1 MASKIKEKILDE
13 LTEMNSL
20 TDSETKQNLL
30 LALAEKISEQD
41 DDRAIRNILWANR
54 DLTSRMFTG
63 PEFQVMPSVGEI
75 MMSPAPSDTID
86 YEKEFGKDW
95 YKNLENIPASKVQ
108 FMADKNGLD
117 WKKVVD
123 DMANKAT
130 AMQRD
135 DIAHGRWDESLPT
148 SENIKNAVGGSLMT
162 LFGRRQQE
170 AIARGDEPTAKDY
183 VGDIAENSMYA
194 VPWGRALGA
203 AGAVAKGS
211 KVASALTGPTA
222 QYVIGNSTAPIASE
236 AYDAAVYDEQNP
248 RGQFNPGDIGTG
260 IATNMAAPVIMQR
273 LAGRYGTYIPFV
285 KHMNQ
290 GGMIA
295 AKSQGEIA
303 ADLARRQTPMSNA
316 QRANTRIENL
326 LRSGEVP
333 KDNLY
338 SAAAKF
344 NADDKKVYDAVLKKI
359 RNKEALTQ
367 TEWQYVNSGSHPEL
381 TDFYNLQYNP
391 NKVPTGAQ
399 LAAEE
404 SVKNLITNEAPNVA
418 GDESLPWY
426 TRIPVAGRLY
436 YNYAKEQEEAEKQRK
451 KERDIEK
458 VWNIRLGVK

>member
-381 TDFYNLQYNP
+381 NDFYNLQYNP

>member
-13 LTEMNSL
+13 LTELNSL
-20 TDSETKQNLL
+20 TDSETKQGLL
-30 LALAEKISEQD
+30 LSLAERVNELD
-41 DDRAIRNILWANR
+41 DDRDIRNLLWANR

-75 MMSPAPSDTID
+75 MMSPAPSDELD

-95 YKNLENIPASKVQ
+95 YKNLENIPTSKVQ

-117 WKKVVD
+117 WKQVVE

-148 SENIKNAVGGSLMT
+148 SENIKNEVGGTLMS

-170 AIARGDEPTAKDY
+170 AIARGEEPTAKDY
-183 VGDIAENSMYA
+183 AGDIAENSMYA

-211 KVASALTGPTA
+211 KVASALTGPA
-222 QYVIGNSTAPIASE
+222 MQYVMGNAAAPIAAE
-236 AYDAAVYDEQNP
+236 AYDAAAYDNDNP
-248 RGQFNPGDIGTG
+248 RGEFSVGDVGTG

-273 LAGRYGTYIPFV
+273 LGGRYSTYIPFI
-285 KHMNQ
+285 KHMNE
-290 GGMIA
+290 GGMIT

-303 ADLARRQTPMSNA
+303 NELARRQTPMSNA

-338 SAAAKF
+338 SAASKF

-367 TEWQYVNSGSHPEL
+367 SEWQYVNSGSHPEL
-381 TDFYNLQYNP
+381 TDFYNLQFNP
-391 NKVPTGAQ
+391 NKVPTGTQ

-404 SVKNLITNEAPNVA
+404 SVKNLITNEAPNII
-418 GDESLPWY
+418 GDESMPWY
-426 TRIPVAGRLY
+426 TRIPGGSLY
-436 YNYAKEQEEAEKQRK
+436 YKHAKEAEEEEKQRK
-451 KERDIEK
+451 KEQDIEEK
-458 VWNIRLGVK
+458 WKIRLGVK

>member
-13 LTEMNSL
+13 LTELNSL
-20 TDSETKQNLL
+20 TDSETKQGLL
-30 LALAEKISEQD
+30 LSIAEKVNELD
-41 DDRAIRNILWANR
+41 DDRDIRNLLWANR

-75 MMSPAPSDTID
+75 MMSPAPSDELD

-95 YKNLENIPASKVQ
+95 YKNLENIPTSKVQ

-117 WKKVVD
+117 WKQVVD

-148 SENIKNAVGGSLMT
+148 SENIKNEVGGTLMT

-170 AIARGDEPTAKDY
+170 AIARGEEPTAKDY
-183 VGDIAENSMYA
+183 AGDIAENSMYA

-211 KVASALTGPTA
+211 KAASALTGPA
-222 QYVIGNSTAPIASE
+222 MQYVMGNAAAPVASE

-248 RGQFNPGDIGTG
+248 RGEFNPGDVLTSVG
-260 IATNMAAPVIMQR
+260 TNMAAPVLMQR
-273 LAGRYGTYIPFV
+273 LGSGLGRYIPIA

-290 GGMIA
+290 GGMIT

-303 ADLARRQTPMSNA
+303 AELARRQTPMSNA

-326 LRSGEVP
+326 LRSGGVP
-333 KDNLY
+333 KENLY
-338 SAAAKF
+338 TAAAKF

-359 RNKEALTQ
+359 RNKEGLTQ
-367 TEWQYVNSGSHPEL
+367 AEWQYVNSGSHPEL

-391 NKVPTGAQ
+391 NKVPTGTQ

-404 SVKNLITNEAPNVA
+404 SVKNLITNEAPNIS
-418 GDESLPWY
+418 GEESAPWY
-426 TRIPVAGRLY
+426 TRIVGVGPLY
-436 YNYAKEQEEAEKQRK
+436 YKHAKEAEEERKQRE
-451 KERDIEK
+451 KEQDIEEK
-458 VWNIRLGVK
+458 WKIRLGVK

>member
-13 LTEMNSL
+13 LTELNSL
-20 TDSETKQNLL
+20 TDSETKQGLL
-30 LALAEKISEQD
+30 LSLAERVNELD
-41 DDRAIRNILWANR
+41 DDRDIRNLLWANR

-75 MMSPAPSDTID
+75 MMSPAPSDELD

-95 YKNLENIPASKVQ
+95 YKNLENIPTSKVQ

-117 WKKVVD
+117 WKKVVE
-123 DMANKAT
+123 DMATKAT

-148 SENIKNAVGGSLMT
+148 SENIKNEVGGTLMS

-170 AIARGDEPTAKDY
+170 AIARGEEPTAKDY
-183 VGDIAENSMYA
+183 AGDIAENSMYA

-211 KVASALTGPTA
+211 KVARALTGPA
-222 QYVIGNSTAPIASE
+222 ARYVMGNATAPIAAE
-236 AYDAAVYDEQNP
+236 VYDAAAYDNDNP
-248 RGQFNPGDIGTG
+248 RGEFNPGDVGTG

-273 LAGRYGTYIPFV
+273 LGGRFGTFIPFI

-290 GGMIA
+290 GGMIT

-303 ADLARRQTPMSNA
+303 ADLARKQTPMSNA

-344 NADDKKVYDAVLKKI
+344 NADDKKVYDSILKKI

-367 TEWQYVNSGSHPEL
+367 SEWQYVNSGSHPEL
-381 TDFYNLQYNP
+381 TDFYNLQFNP
-391 NKVPTGAQ
+391 NKVPTGTQ

-404 SVKNLITNEAPNVA
+404 SVKNLITNETPNVI
-418 GDESLPWY
+418 GDESMPWY
-426 TRIPVAGRLY
+426 TRLPGGSLY
-436 YNYAKEQEEAEKQRK
+436 YKHAKEAEEEEKQRK
-451 KERDIEK
+451 KEQDIEEK
-458 VWNIRLGVK
+458 WKIRLGVK